1 MHSFTWFLIL
11 YTGSALLAV
20 SVLWF
25 LYEKWDKGA
34 FDARRKRKV
43 FHCVRC
49 GNLYSIRKRDTH
61 DGQECPE
68 CGYKNYELSY

>member
-11 YTGSALLAV
+11 YTGSALLAIAA
-20 SVLWF
+20 LWF
-25 LYEKWDKGA
+25 YYEKRDRRA

-49 GNLYSIRKRDTH
+49 GHLYAVRKRDVSE
-61 DGQECPE
+61 GELCPE